1 MSSLQTSVV
10 QHTNRLSRQLDFIAE
25 LDKLK
30 RILRQTLVMDGSRQ
44 ENSAEHSWH
53 LAVMAVLLHE
63 HARESVDVQRVL
75 KMLLVHD
82 VVEIDAGDT
91 FCYDAAAT
99 IGKEERERRAAERLF
114 GMLPDEQATE
124 LRDLWEEFEARETA
138 EAQFANALDRLQG
151 LLQNYHNDGGTWR
164 LHGIT
169 RDQVLNRM
177 RPIQNASP
185 ELWKYVLQVIE
196 EVYAGGDVIASMGDG
211 RA

>member
-1 MSSLQTSVV
+1 MT
-10 QHTNRLSRQLDFIAE
+10 TERLKRQLDFIVE

-63 HARESVDVQRVL
+63 HAGDAVDVQRVL
-75 KMLLVHD
+75 RMLLIHD

-91 FCYDAAAT
+91 FCYDAAASV
-99 IGKEERERRAAERLF
+99 GKEERERRAAERLF
-114 GMLPDEQATE
+114 GLLPGEQAQE
-124 LRDLWEEFEARETA
+124 FRDLWEEFEARETA
-138 EAQFANALDRLQG
+138 DAQFANALDRLQG
-151 LLQNYHNDGGTWR
+151 LLQNYHNAGGTWR

-185 ELWKYVLQVIE
+185 ELWKYVLQVID
-196 EVYAGGDVIASMGDG
+196 EVYADSDLIASTGDG
-211 RA
+211 KD

>member
-1 MSSLQTSVV
+1 MSPSPRAHVT
-10 QHTNRLSRQLDFIAE
+10 TERLKRQLDFIVE

-63 HARESVDVQRVL
+63 HAGDAVDVQRVL
-75 KMLLVHD
+75 RMLLIHD

-91 FCYDAAAT
+91 FCYDAAASV
-99 IGKEERERRAAERLF
+99 GKEERERRAAERLF
-114 GMLPDEQATE
+114 GLLPGEQAQE
-124 LRDLWEEFEARETA
+124 FRDLWEEFEARETA
-138 EAQFANALDRLQG
+138 DAQFANALDRLQG
-151 LLQNYHNDGGTWR
+151 LLQNYHNAGGTWR

-185 ELWKYVLQVIE
+185 ELWKYVLQVID
-196 EVYAGGDVIASMGDG
+196 EVYADSDLIASTGDG
-211 RA
+211 KD

>member
-1 MSSLQTSVV
+1 VAAE
-10 QHTNRLSRQLDFIAE
+10 RLRRQLDFIVE

-63 HARESVDVQRVL
+63 HTRESVDVQRVL
-75 KMLLVHD
+75 KMLLIHD

-91 FCYDAAAT
+91 FCYDAAAGV
-99 IGKEERERRAAERLF
+99 GKEERERLAAERLF
-114 GMLPDEQATE
+114 GLLPEEQMQE
-124 LRDLWEEFEARETA
+124 LRSLWDEFEAGESA

-151 LLQNYHNDGGTWR
+151 LLQNYHNGGGTWR
-164 LHGIT
+164 LHAVT
-169 RDQVLNRM
+169 RDQVMNRM

-185 ELWKYVLQVIE
+185 ELWSYVLQVIE
-196 EVYAGGDVIASMGDG
+196 DVYARGDVIDAWSP
-211 RA
+211 A

>member
-1 MSSLQTSVV
+1 VT
-10 QHTNRLSRQLDFIAE
+10 TERLKRQLDFIVE

-63 HARESVDVQRVL
+63 HAGDPVDVQRVL
-75 KMLLVHD
+75 RMLLIHD
-82 VVEIDAGDT
+82 VVEIDAGDI
-91 FCYDAAAT
+91 FCYDAAASV
-99 IGKEERERRAAERLF
+99 GKEERERRAAERLF
-114 GMLPDEQATE
+114 GLLPGEQAQG
-124 LRDLWEEFEARETA
+124 LSDLWEEFEARETA
-138 EAQFANALDRLQG
+138 DAQFANALDRLQG
-151 LLQNYHNDGGTWR
+151 LLQNYHNAGGTWR

-185 ELWKYVLQVIE
+185 ALWKYVLQVID
-196 EVYAGGDVIASMGDG
+196 EVYADSDLITSTVDG
-211 RA
+211 KD

>member
-1 MSSLQTSVV
+1 VT
-10 QHTNRLSRQLDFIAE
+10 TERLKRQLDFIVE

-63 HARESVDVQRVL
+63 HAGDAVDVQRVL
-75 KMLLVHD
+75 RMLLIHD

-91 FCYDAAAT
+91 FCYDAAASV
-99 IGKEERERRAAERLF
+99 GKEERERRAAERLF
-114 GMLPDEQATE
+114 GLLPGEQAQE
-124 LRDLWEEFEARETA
+124 FRDLWEEFEARETA
-138 EAQFANALDRLQG
+138 DAQFANALDRLQG
-151 LLQNYHNDGGTWR
+151 LLQNYHNAGGTWR

-185 ELWKYVLQVIE
+185 ELWKYVLQVID
-196 EVYAGGDVIASMGDG
+196 EVYADSDLIASTGDG
-211 RA
+211 KD

>member
-1 MSSLQTSVV
+1 MTAE
-10 QHTNRLSRQLDFIAE
+10 RLSRQLDFIVE

-53 LAVMAVLLHE
+53 LAVMAVLLNE

-75 KMLLVHD
+75 KMLLIHD

-91 FCYDAAAT
+91 FCYDAAASV
-99 IGKEERERRAAERLF
+99 GKEERERRAAERLF
-114 GMLPDEQATE
+114 GLLPEEQAE
-124 LRDLWEEFEARETA
+124 EFRDLWEEFEAMGTA

-151 LLQNYHNDGGTWR
+151 LLQNYHNGGGTWR

-185 ELWKYVLQVIE
+185 ELWGYVLQVID
-196 EVYAGGDVIASMGDG
+196 EVYVNSDLIASTVDAEG
-211 RA
+211 

>member
-1 MSSLQTSVV
+1 MSPSPRAHVT
-10 QHTNRLSRQLDFIAE
+10 TERLKRQLDFIVE

-63 HARESVDVQRVL
+63 HAGDAVDVQRVL
-75 KMLLVHD
+75 RMLLIHD

-91 FCYDAAAT
+91 FCYDAAASV
-99 IGKEERERRAAERLF
+99 GKEERERRAAERLF
-114 GMLPDEQATE
+114 GLLPGEQAQE
-124 LRDLWEEFEARETA
+124 YRDLWEEFEARETA
-138 EAQFANALDRLQG
+138 DAQFANALDRLQG
-151 LLQNYHNDGGTWR
+151 LLQNYHNAGGTWR

-185 ELWKYVLQVIE
+185 ELWKYVLQVID
-196 EVYAGGDVIASMGDG
+196 EVYADSDLIASTGDG
-211 RA
+211 KD

>member
-1 MSSLQTSVV
+1 VT
-10 QHTNRLSRQLDFIAE
+10 TERLKRQLDFIVE

-63 HARESVDVQRVL
+63 HAGNAVDVQRVL
-75 KMLLVHD
+75 RMLLIHD

-91 FCYDAAAT
+91 FCYDAAASV
-99 IGKEERERRAAERLF
+99 GKEERERRAAERLF
-114 GMLPDEQATE
+114 GLLPGEQAQE
-124 LRDLWEEFEARETA
+124 FRDLWEEFEARETA
-138 EAQFANALDRLQG
+138 DAQFANALDRLQG
-151 LLQNYHNDGGTWR
+151 LLQNYHNAGGTWR

-185 ELWKYVLQVIE
+185 ELWKYVLQVID
-196 EVYAGGDVIASMGDG
+196 EVYADSDLIASTGDG
-211 RA
+211 KD